1 MYHIAYLNSIKVLHY
16 LLLILVSLFLVG
28 DLFLNQGEDATFDG
42 PVHRANI
49 SSIYRG
55 LSEGELRVTWADG
68 FANYGMPIPLISQ
81 QVTSYAGA
89 LTNFVTNDIVVSYK
103 LVYVF
108 GAILSTICMYEFLSL
123 HSNPWGAFTG
133 ALLFNFAPYRIIN
146 IYSRGALPEFFASV
160 WIPLILIGL
169 YKLIRERKTFGA
181 ILITISTA
189 LLILTH
195 PFVTL
200 IAAFIWIPYMLLLL
214 KNSKGKVKLTA
225 IVAISMLSGI
235 AICSYYLVPLFG
247 ELKYFYQ
254 GQYPNTFK
262 DNQFLGVNEFLRLDW
277 NYFDDKFTRGYT
289 IAPGVIESILF
300 LIAITGS
307 IKMRKENPKS
317 SSTELLQFSVI
328 TGATILLLTTSFS
341 KPVYQYV
348 SFLANIQYP
357 WRMMT
362 AFMMIPPIIAAVCID
377 RYRSKAI
384 IVVVIASILIARFP
398 QLYGKNFT
406 VYPDSSYYF
415 TIHNLHG
422 SFLNTIWTGAT
433 QNYPVHKEKVGIIKG
448 DGKIISKEIK
458 NSSRKYEVDAKEILR
473 MIDYTFYFPGWA
485 VYIDN
490 KKTEIEYQDFAYK
503 GVITYQVPPGKHTI
517 VLRFEDTKLRQFA
530 TLATYISIGG
540 TALFFFVLNKKH
552 NFLKSQ

>member
-16 LLLILVSLFLVG
+16 LLLVLVSFLLVG

-81 QVTSYAGA
+81 QVTSYTGA
-89 LTNFVTNDIVVSYK
+89 LINFITNDIVLSYK
-103 LVYVF
+103 LTYLV
-108 GAILSTICMYEFLSL
+108 GAILSAICMYEFLSL
-123 HSNPWGAFTG
+123 HTKPWAAFTG
-133 ALLFNFAPYRIIN
+133 AFLFNFAPYRIIN
-146 IYSRGALPEFFASV
+146 IYSRGALPEFFAGV

-169 YKLIRERKTFGA
+169 YKLIRERKISGA
-181 ILITISTA
+181 ILITISIA
-189 LLILTH
+189 LLLLTH
-195 PFVTL
+195 PFVAL
-200 IAAFIWIPYMLLLL
+200 IAAFIWIPYSILLL
-214 KNSKGKVKLTA
+214 KNSKDKVKL
-225 IVAISMLSGI
+225 IVLSGISMLVGL
-235 AICSYYLVPLFG
+235 ALCSYYLVPLFG

-262 DNQFLGVNEFLRLDW
+262 DNQFLGINEFLRLDW
-277 NYFDDKFTRGYT
+277 NYFDDKFTRGYA
-289 IAPGVIESILF
+289 IAPGIIESILF
-300 LIAITGS
+300 LIGIVVVVK
-307 IKMRKENPKS
+307 ILKEKPKS
-317 SSTELLQFSVI
+317 NGTELLLFSVI
-328 TGATILLLTTSFS
+328 TGAIILFLTTSFS
-341 KPVYQYV
+341 KPVYQYI
-348 SFLANIQYP
+348 SFLGNIQYP

-362 AFMMIPPIIAAVCID
+362 AFIMIPPIIAAVFID
-377 RYRSKAI
+377 RYRNKAI
-384 IVVVIASILIARFP
+384 IAVVIVGILIARFP

-406 VYPDSSYYF
+406 IYPDSSYYF

-448 DGKIISKEIK
+448 NGKIVSKEIK
-458 NSSRKYEVDAKEILR
+458 NSSRKYEVEANELLR

-503 GVITYQVPPGKHTI
+503 GVITYQVPPGRHSI

-530 TLATYISIGG
+530 NLATGMAFIG
-540 TALFFFVLNKKH
+540 AVVYFFVLHKH
-552 NFLKSQ
+552 NFLKSK